1 MVRVA
6 GNLKAKGQIKTIKVG
21 DLSAG
26 TLSAGKLTAGKLTA
40 GNLKPE
46 HLMNATRKLI
56 HPDVMQKLQGA
67 GFFDKFTDILN
78 TANKVVSGVS
88 QAVDIGKK
96 AYDVGKNIYGTYKSL
111 RGGKMPV
118 LRRKS
123 AYNRMSANEELSEDE
138 GGKLVAG
145 RMSAGSLKSEKKSK
159 RKLPEALRQRA
170 VALGKLMKQGYD
182 MKTASEMY
190 KKNKK

>member
-1 MVRVA
+1 MVKS
-6 GNLKAKGQIKTIKVG
+6 G
-21 DLSAG
+21 
-26 TLSAGKLTAGKLTA
+26 GKLTAGKLTA
-40 GNLKPE
+40 GGLKKE
-46 HLMNATRKLI
+46 HLMNATRKLM
-56 HPDVMQKLQGA
+56 HPKLMAHLLGA
-67 GFFDKFTDILN
+67 GFFDKFTNILN

-96 AYDVGKNIYGTYKSL
+96 AIDVGKNIYGTYKSL

-123 AYNRMSANEELSEDE
+123 EYNRMLANEELPEDE

-145 RMSAGSLKSEKKSK
+145 RMSAGKLVAGRMRSSSVEKVNSKSEKKSK